1 MTHPPV
7 GRRLMIVV
15 DEDTTFEHKP
25 VYTQIMQRALDAGL
39 AGASVFRGIEGF
51 GASRHLHTSRILSLT
66 ERLPVMIVIIDSA
79 ENVDRFLPQLDD
91 LGVRGVVA
99 LDDVEIVRPGAGRPA
114 PIP

>member
-39 AGASVFRGIEGF
+39 AGASVFVSGSAVAFALEG
-51 GASRHLHTSRILSLT
+51 L
-66 ERLPVMIVIIDSA
+66 
-79 ENVDRFLPQLDD
+79 
-91 LGVRGVVA
+91 VVA
-99 LDDVEIVRPGAGRPA
+99 VQALRLEYYELFSRMFAREGRPFRPWSLPLLSTEEA
-114 PIP
+114 R